1 LGEYAGGGLFEIA
14 FSLDESGE
22 HDEAKKVYEYLIE
35 LSGETSAAM
44 NNLAIIYEKKGDLIK
59 AREYIK
65 KAKSLL
71 GEASDEIIDR
81 NYARLIQHS
90 KRQSNA
96 AKNPKRE
103 QRKSQKTFPCFNLQS
118 GEIELGNKKCEIPIS
133 SNQYYLCKAIFDKPL
148 GDWTKETDVVSNFFR
163 DVDSRRGF
171 YDAMR
176 LVNTKVKA
184 DIGIEKMLEFKA
196 AAVRIRKEI
205 FE

>member
-96 AKNPKRE
+96 AKIPNESKGRAKRH
-103 QRKSQKTFPCFNLQS
+103 S
-118 GEIELGNKKCEIPIS
+118 
-133 SNQYYLCKAIFDKPL
+133 
-148 GDWTKETDVVSNFFR
+148 
-163 DVDSRRGF
+163 
-171 YDAMR
+171 
-176 LVNTKVKA
+176 LVLT
-184 DIGIEKMLEFKA
+184 FKA
-196 AAVRIRKEI
+196 VKLNWATRNVKYQLVQTNTIFVRQFLINRWVIGQKKPML
-205 FE
+205 